1 MKDLFL
7 KSWQTTLVGLLII
20 AFAIYQIFVAKV
32 AVDLQAIVS
41 LLFGV
46 GFLVAK
52 DGSAS
57 HSKDK

>member
-1 MKDLFL
+1 MQNFL
-7 KSWQTTLVGLLII
+7 KSWQTTLVGLLIV
-20 AFAIYQIFVAKV
+20 AYGVYQIIKGGM
-32 AVDLQAIVS
+32 VDLNQIVQ

-57 HSKDK
+57 HTEK